1 VDLTIRSAEVA
12 ELGAGVGAGVEVGVG
27 EGRARRRWD
36 IFLQLNFC
44 IPALVLLILVVAA
57 IFAPRL
63 APYDPLQTSLTER
76 LSPPIFAGGTTAH
89 VLGTDKLGRDVLS
102 RIIFGARVSLSVSL
116 LVILVTASIGTT
128 LGILGGYLGG
138 FTDSLLMRITDVSL
152 AFPGILIA
160 LLLAVILGPSFTT
173 VVLAISL
180 LGWAPYAR
188 LIRGEV
194 LKLRHADFVLQA
206 RIMGCSPPRIMLTHI
221 FPNVVNPLLIL
232 ATLSVGVV
240 ILVESALSYLGAG
253 IPSPIATWGSM
264 VSDGRGLIDIAWW
277 ISFFPGLAIG
287 LVVLSANFI
296 GDWLRDRLD
305 PRLRQI

>member
-1 VDLTIRSAEVA
+1 MDIAIVRP
-12 ELGAGVGAGVEVGVG
+12 ELVVEGG
-27 EGRARRRWD
+27 EAPSGRRWD
-36 IFLQLNFC
+36 IFFQLNFC
-44 IPALVLLILVVAA
+44 IPAAVLA
-57 IFAPRL
+57 
-63 APYDPLQTSLTER
+63 LQTSLTQR
-76 LSPPIFAGGTTAH
+76 LQPPAFAGGTWAH

-116 LVILVTASIGTT
+116 LVILITGSIGTA

-138 FTDSLLMRITDVSL
+138 FVDSLLMRITDISL
-152 AFPGILIA
+152 AFPFILIGF
-160 LLLAVILGPSFTT
+160 LLAVILGPSVTT

-194 LKLRHADFVLQA
+194 LKLRNADFVLQA
-206 RIMGCSPPRIMLTHI
+206 RVIGSSPLRIMLTHI
-221 FPNVVNPLLIL
+221 FPNIVNPLLIL
-232 ATLSVGVV
+232 ATLSVGLI

-253 IPSPIATWGSM
+253 VPPPIATWGSM
-264 VSDGRGLIDIAWW
+264 VSDGRGLIDTAWW

-287 LVVLSANFI
+287 LVVLSGNFL

>member
-1 VDLTIRSAEVA
+1 MDIAIARPELVADEVRAE
-12 ELGAGVGAGVEVGVG
+12 
-27 EGRARRRWD
+27 RRRWD

-44 IPALVLLILVVAA
+44 IPAAVLLLMLGGA
-57 IFAPRL
+57 IFASQL
-63 APYDPLQTSLTER
+63 APYDPLQTSLSQR
-76 LSPPIFAGGTTAH
+76 LSPPAFAGGTEAH
-89 VLGTDKLGRDVLS
+89 LLGTDKLGRDVLS

-116 LVILVTASIGTT
+116 LVILVTATIGTA

-138 FTDSLLMRITDVSL
+138 WVDGLLMRITDISL

-160 LLLAVILGPSFTT
+160 LLLAVTLGPSFTT

-188 LIRGEV
+188 LIRGDV
-194 LKLRHADFVLQA
+194 LKLRNADFVLQA
-206 RIMGCSPPRIMLTHI
+206 RIIGCSPMRIMLTHI
-221 FPNVVNPLLIL
+221 FPNIVNPLLIL
-232 ATLSVGVV
+232 ATLSVGLI

-253 IPSPIATWGSM
+253 IPPPTATWGSM
-264 VSDGRGLIDIAWW
+264 VSDGRGLIDTAWW

-287 LVVLSANFI
+287 LVVLAGNFL

-305 PRLRQI
+305 PRLRQL

>member
-1 VDLTIRSAEVA
+1 MDLAIARPELVADEVRAE
-12 ELGAGVGAGVEVGVG
+12 
-27 EGRARRRWD
+27 RRRWD

-44 IPALVLLILVVAA
+44 IPAAVLLLMLGAA
-57 IFAPRL
+57 IFASQL
-63 APYDPLQTSLTER
+63 APYDPLQTSLSQR
-76 LSPPIFAGGTTAH
+76 LAPPAFAGGTEAH
-89 VLGTDKLGRDVLS
+89 LLGTDKLGRDVLS

-116 LVILVTASIGTT
+116 LVILVTATIGTA

-138 FTDSLLMRITDVSL
+138 WVDSLLMRITDISL

-160 LLLAVILGPSFTT
+160 LLLAVTLGPSFTT

-188 LIRGEV
+188 LIRGDV
-194 LKLRHADFVLQA
+194 LKLRNADFVLQA
-206 RIMGCSPPRIMLTHI
+206 RIIGCSPMRIMLTHI
-221 FPNVVNPLLIL
+221 FPNIVNPLLIL
-232 ATLSVGVV
+232 ATLSVGLI

-253 IPSPIATWGSM
+253 IPPPTATWGSM
-264 VSDGRGLIDIAWW
+264 VSDGRGLIDTAWW

-287 LVVLSANFI
+287 LVVLAGNFL

-305 PRLRQI
+305 PRLRQL

>member
-1 VDLTIRSAEVA
+1 MDIAVGRP
-12 ELGAGVGAGVEVGVG
+12 ELVVEVGAIRP
-27 EGRARRRWD
+27 ERRWD

-44 IPALVLLILVVAA
+44 IPAAVLLILVVAA
-57 IFAPRL
+57 IFAAQL
-63 APYDPLQTSLTER
+63 APYDPLHTSLTER
-76 LSPPIFAGGTTAH
+76 LQPPAFAGGSEAH
-89 VLGTDKLGRDVLS
+89 LLGTDKLGRDVLS
-102 RIIFGARVSLSVSL
+102 RIIHGSRVSLSVSL
-116 LVILVTASIGTT
+116 LVIVITSTIGTT

-138 FTDSLLMRITDVSL
+138 WMDGLLMRITDISL

-160 LLLAVILGPSFTT
+160 LLLAVTLGPSFTT

-194 LKLRHADFVLQA
+194 LKLRTADFVLQA
-206 RIMGCSPPRIMLTHI
+206 RIIGCSPLRIMLTHI
-221 FPNVVNPLLIL
+221 FPNIVNPLLIL
-232 ATLSVGVV
+232 ATLFLGGI
-240 ILVESALSYLGAG
+240 ILLESALSYLGAG
-253 IPSPIATWGSM
+253 IPPPIATWGSM
-264 VSDGRGLIDIAWW
+264 VSDGRGLIDTAWW

-287 LVVLSANFI
+287 LVVLSANFL